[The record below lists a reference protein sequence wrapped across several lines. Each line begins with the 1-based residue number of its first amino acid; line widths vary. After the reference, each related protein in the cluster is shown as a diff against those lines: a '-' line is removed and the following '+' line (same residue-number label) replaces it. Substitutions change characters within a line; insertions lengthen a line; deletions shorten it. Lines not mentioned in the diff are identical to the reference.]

1 MELKIDGKL
10 SPTAAAALEDHAKTL
25 YLTPGARRVGIIE
38 LRRDYNTVPDPSGA
52 KKAVVGLAIAGLE
65 IANSPAQEN
74 SVREAQRALYLQ
86 RTARGTLQEDGQIEL
101 YPETIDLLGELLND
115 LELARLRAALHRWT
129 TELGNL
135 KGQKLTET
143 ELRHE
148 LDRIHD
154 GMEAALHPAREG
166 GGDDS

>member
-10 SPTAAAALEDHAKTL
+10 SPTAAAALEDHAKAL

-65 IANSPAQEN
+65 VAGPDQEN
-74 SVREAQRALYLQ
+74 AVREAQRALYLQ
-86 RTARGTLQEDGQIEL
+86 RTARGTLGEDDELEL
-101 YPETIDLLGELLND
+101 YPETVDLLGDLLHD
-115 LELARLRAALHRWT
+115 IELARLRAAMHRWT

-135 KGQKLTET
+135 KGQKLNEG

-148 LDRIHD
+148 LDRVHE
-154 GMEAALHPAREG
+154 GMEAALHPAREAG
-166 GGDDS
+166 EQE